1 LPAIL
6 TRALIAG
13 MQLRLSNVPAG
24 TLRACPHCGWQKLH
38 GHGGYRRYAPVDDP
52 HGGRIR
58 VPRFLCRRCG
68 HTFSILP
75 DSLLPYRPIRA
86 ERLEAFLDA
95 ELGGDTG
102 PPPANEIERGCL
114 RRAKRRLEER
124 LAPLQAILGQMLKEI
139 HPSTKQVWQ
148 RLRRTWG
155 NLARILQLLAR
166 DFKTS
171 LLGDYL
177 CLRPCRFQ
185 PC

>member
-1 LPAIL
+1 
-6 TRALIAG
+6 
-13 MQLRLSNVPAG
+13 MQLRFSNVFGGAPR
-24 TLRACPHCGWQKLH
+24 TCPHCGWHKLH
-38 GHGGYRRYAPVDDP
+38 GHGDYRRYAPVDDP
-52 HGGRIR
+52 RGGRIR
-58 VPRFLCRRCG
+58 VPSFLCRRRG
-68 HTFSILP
+68 HTFSIPP
-75 DSLLPYRPIRA
+75 DSLLPCRPIRV

-171 LLGDYL
+171 LLGDYR